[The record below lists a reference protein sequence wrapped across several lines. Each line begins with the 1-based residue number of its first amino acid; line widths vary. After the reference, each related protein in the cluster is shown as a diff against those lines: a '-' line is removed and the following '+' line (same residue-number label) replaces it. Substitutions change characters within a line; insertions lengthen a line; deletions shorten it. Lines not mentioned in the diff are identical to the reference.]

1 MVNNEIRLIIF
12 FAAEDGRSSIQSAK
26 QNWELTVAQT
36 MNSLLQNSVLNIKKI
51 WEITRPFMYDL
62 NQIPYDYTV
71 ERTNR
76 FKGLYLIECL
86 KNYGWRFPT
95 LSKRPWSKPYPRKIN
110 AKVKMVVVGSLTN
123 SWDKKR
129 KERQMRKGKIS
140 IWI

>member
-1 MVNNEIRLIIF
+1 MRTHWSQQIPSFNSTRYKFKHGHHQMVNNKIRLIIF

-71 ERTNR
+71 VRTNR

-86 KNYGWRFPT
+86 KNYGWRFVT
-95 LSKRPWSKPYPRKIN
+95 LYRRQGSRLSPRQRN
-110 AKVKMVVVGSLTN
+110 AKGKMAG
-123 SWDKKR
+123 
-129 KERQMRKGKIS
+129 
-140 IWI
+140 